1 MYSYCSDAA
10 FIKRAQGLTALDCAK
25 AGEAVGAAIGR
36 GRVGVACRNDEHS
49 KACADAV
56 CAGL

>member
-25 AGEAVGAAIGR
+25 AGEAVAGARLVRKDRLAIT
-36 GRVGVACRNDEHS
+36 
-49 KACADAV
+49 
-56 CAGL
+56 

>member
-49 KACADAV
+49 KA
-56 CAGL
+56 LSLIHI